1 MGDGNPFQMSFFV
14 SLFSYVEHSI
24 ILAQSTDVSS
34 GAVDGGCRNAGSR
47 VYSTPSLVP
56 KAQTRPASAH
66 YLGLV
71 PETPHDTLGKGMSF
85 Q

>member
-1 MGDGNPFQMSFFV
+1 MRNAVLYELSQ
-14 SLFSYVEHSI
+14 L
-24 ILAQSTDVSS
+24 DVSS
-34 GAVDGGCRNAGSR
+34 GVVDDGCRNAGST

-56 KAQTRPASAH
+56 KAQARPASALY

-71 PETPHDTLGKGMSF
+71 PEKPQGKGLPF